1 MKILVSLS
9 IRIIELMK
17 YATTIDEQIKKLKDR
32 GLIISDEEKAK
43 EVLLDIGYYRFGSY
57 LFPFELTYPSKTDRT
72 HKLKNPTFFED
83 ALDLYYFDSDLRL
96 LLLKY
101 ITRIEINLRTFI
113 TYYVSN
119 VYKENPLW
127 YIDNTVMDEE
137 FADTF
142 DTSIYTE
149 QFKRHP
155 VIADHHKKYPDEVY
169 APAWKTLEHM
179 TFGAIFQLFLSIK
192 DKEIQSA
199 ISRHYNVDK
208 LTIFI
213 SYFNAI
219 RYLRNQCAHGDVLFD
234 MKLPTPMKSG
244 PAGKFT
250 SFTNSNI
257 IGAIEVVKYFLRQI
271 SIHRHSEFC
280 KRLDLLLDN
289 VENDTIAEVLNDI
302 SGFDMNFA

>member
-1 MKILVSLS
+1 
-9 IRIIELMK
+9 
-17 YATTIDEQIKKLKDR
+17 
-32 GLIISDEEKAK
+32 
-43 EVLLDIGYYRFGSY
+43 
-57 LFPFELTYPSKTDRT
+57 
-72 HKLKNPTFFED
+72 
-83 ALDLYYFDSDLRL
+83 
-96 LLLKY
+96 
-101 ITRIEINLRTFI
+101 
-113 TYYVSN
+113 
-119 VYKENPLW
+119 
-127 YIDNTVMDEE
+127 
-137 FADTF
+137 
-142 DTSIYTE
+142 
-149 QFKRHP
+149 

>member
-1 MKILVSLS
+1 
-9 IRIIELMK
+9 MK
-17 YATTIDEQIKKLKDR
+17 YATTIEQQIQKLNDR
-32 GLIISDEEKAK
+32 GLIIADEEKAK

-57 LFPFELTYPSKTDRT
+57 LFPFELTYPSKKDRS
-72 HKLKNPTFFED
+72 HRLKTQTRFED
-83 ALDLYYFDSDLRL
+83 ALDLYYFDSDLRML
-96 LLLKY
+96 LIRY
-101 ITRIEINLRTFI
+101 ITRIEINLRTYI

-119 VYKENPLW
+119 VYRDNPLW
-127 YIDNTVMDEE
+127 FVDRSVMNEDFVDSFDANT
-137 FADTF
+137 
-142 DTSIYTE
+142 YTD

-155 VIADHHKKYPDEVY
+155 VIADHHKKYPEEVY

-179 TFGAIFQLFLSIK
+179 TFGGIYQLFLSIS

-208 LTIFI
+208 LTIFT

-234 MKLPTPMKSG
+234 MKLPIPMKSG
-244 PAGKFT
+244 PAGRFT

-257 IGAIEVVKYFLRQI
+257 IGAIEVVKFFLKQI
-271 SIHRHSEFC
+271 SEHRYNDFC
-280 KRLDLLLDN
+280 RQLDSLLDA
-289 VENDTIAEVLNDI
+289 VENDTIAEVLNDV